1 MPLLEW
7 SDKYNTNIRVIDSD
21 HQNLFDAIN
30 ALYDANKAGYGND
43 RIGDVI
49 KALRKYVVV
58 HFEHEEHV
66 LEQAGYP
73 EFDTHRATH
82 RDFTHVIDSLAE
94 LYHQDPDN
102 VNIDKVIDFLGDW
115 LTEHIIKTDMDYV
128 AYVRGEKK
136 GNPPPET
143 SGRHGPQTDVHKTD
157 VHIAFTVPANKAE
170 LIKGFV
176 DSVIGEDLTAENFE
190 KAFTLAHQI
199 LEENSLAR
207 AKKLFG
213 I

>member
-7 SDKYNTNIRVIDSD
+7 SDKYSTNIRVIDTD

-30 ALYDANKAGYGND
+30 ALYDANEAGLGSE

-49 KALRKYVVV
+49 KTLRKYVVV
-58 HFEHEEHV
+58 HFQHEEHV

-73 EFDTHRATH
+73 EFDKHRATH
-82 RDFTHVIDSLAE
+82 RDFNHVINSLAE
-94 LYHQDPDN
+94 MYRLDPDSVDIN
-102 VNIDKVIDFLGDW
+102 KVINFLSDW
-115 LTEHIIKTDMDYV
+115 LTEHILKSDMDYV
-128 AYVRGEKK
+128 PYVRGEKE

-143 SGRHGPQTDVHKTD
+143 SVHGPQTD

-190 KAFTLAHQI
+190 KAFAAAHQI

-213 I
+213 VD

>member
-7 SDKYNTNIRVIDSD
+7 SDKYNTNIRVIDID

-30 ALYDANKAGYGND
+30 ALYDANESGHGVD
-43 RIGDVI
+43 RIDVAI
-49 KALRKYVVV
+49 KALRTYVVV

-73 EFDTHRATH
+73 EFDSHRATH

-94 LYHQDPDN
+94 LYRQDPDN
-102 VNIDKVIDFLGDW
+102 VDVNKVLDFLGDW
-115 LTEHIIKTDMDYV
+115 LIDHILKTDMDYV
-128 AYVRGEKK
+128 PYVRGEKE

-143 SGRHGPQTDVHKTD
+143 SVHGPQTGPQTD
-157 VHIAFTVPANKAE
+157 VHIAFTVPANKAD

-176 DSVIGEDLTAENFE
+176 DSVMGQDLAAENFE
-190 KAFTLAHQI
+190 KAFQLAHKI

-213 I
+213 VR

>member
-1 MPLLEW
+1 MPWLAW
-7 SDKYNTNIRVIDSD
+7 SDKYNTNIRVIDTD

-30 ALYDANKAGYGND
+30 ALFDANEAGNGTQS
-43 RIGDVI
+43 IGAVI

-73 EFDTHRATH
+73 EYDTHCATH
-82 RDFTHVIDSLAE
+82 RDFTHIIDSLAE
-94 LYHQDPDN
+94 LYHQDPDSVDIN
-102 VNIDKVIDFLGDW
+102 KVIDFLGDW
-115 LTEHIIKTDMDYV
+115 LTEHILKTDMDYV

-143 SGRHGPQTDVHKTD
+143 SVHGPQTD

-170 LIKGFV
+170 LIKSFV
-176 DSVIGEDLTAENFE
+176 DSVIGEDLAAENFE
-190 KAFTLAHQI
+190 KSFTLAHKI
-199 LEENSLAR
+199 LEENSLAH

-213 I
+213 AG

>member
-30 ALYDANKAGYGND
+30 ALYDANQSGHGHD

-94 LYHQDPDN
+94 LYNQAPDN
-102 VNIDKVIDFLGDW
+102 VDIDKVIDFLGDW
-115 LTEHIIKTDMDYV
+115 LKEHILKTDMDYV

-143 SGRHGPQTDVHKTD
+143 SVHGPGTD

-176 DSVIGEDLTAENFE
+176 DSVLGEDLAAENFE
-190 KAFTLAHQI
+190 KAFQLAHKI
-199 LEENSLAR
+199 LEENSLAH

-213 I
+213 VG